1 MIYSVVNI
9 YSETRDEIEESK
21 KRAQHVIV
29 KYDEIKCDIGR
40 ENSHFSNDLAQ
51 IDFPRRPN
59 WEGETDAVKIDII
72 ERKRFSEY
80 IEKVHSD
87 HKGKGNGIM
96 TDIISEILYIWILL
110 SILWIP

>member
-1 MIYSVVNI
+1 M
-9 YSETRDEIEESK
+9 
-21 KRAQHVIV
+21 

-59 WEGETDAVKIDII
+59 WEGETEAVKIDII

-96 TDIISEILYIWILL
+96 TGIISEIFCTIHTVDSIVYKLYNLYTSYTLRHLKII
-110 SILWIP
+110 